1 MVGIDKLRLS
11 GDETMTKEEEQV
23 AKTSINIK
31 EQLLE
36 DFKIYCIKNKVSM
49 TDKIDEL
56 IRKEIKK

>member
-11 GDETMTKEEEQV
+11 GDETMTKEEQV
-23 AKTSINIK
+23 VKTSINIK

>member
-1 MVGIDKLRLS
+1 MVS
-11 GDETMTKEEEQV
+11 EENIV
-23 AKTSINIK
+23 KTSINIR

-36 DFKIYCIKNKVSM
+36 DFKIYCIKNKISM

>member
-1 MVGIDKLRLS
+1 MA
-11 GDETMTKEEEQV
+11 KEEIV
-23 AKTSINIK
+23 KTSININ

>member
-1 MVGIDKLRLS
+1 MVD
-11 GDETMTKEEEQV
+11 EQV
-23 AKTSINIK
+23 VKTSINIK
-31 EQLLE
+31 EKLLE